1 MTVYFDL
8 RTLSRAK
15 YLILLTPYCTIFFLL
30 STKEKI
36 LTQESN
42 DIMGLIPYRVTKRGS
57 WCGLN
62 PILVFVL
69 WKQNEINLHF
79 LMKKTEKKKKKYRN
93 HSIADFWADRAKL
106 WNRKMTNPKIEK
118 KKKLRILFSLRTWRH
133 SKFFLLRF
141 LMASSLWNQK
151 PLSSAFLFYSFL
163 SACVIAVV

>member
-57 WCGLN
+57 GCGLN

-118 KKKLRILFSLRTWRH
+118 KKCAYC
-133 SKFFLLRF
+133 FLYVPDDIRN
-141 LMASSLWNQK
+141 SS
-151 PLSSAFLFYSFL
+151 F
-163 SACVIAVV
+163 